1 MLTVHVSRLI
11 SSKTTMATEEHSITT
26 SPTDVKKNGTSAP
39 AKAGLEDVVAG
50 VSEICLLDGKR
61 GILAYRGYDIHD
73 LVKGSFEETAYLLL
87 YGKLPNSSELSAF
100 NAKLVASRKVPE
112 QVLERLKAMPRNIH
126 PMAALRTLLSEAG
139 LYDSQAEDMS
149 REANLE
155 KAIRMIGM
163 MPLLVAYYDA
173 SRNGRPFVEPKDSLG
188 HAANFLYLLLGK
200 EQDAAVVKMFDSA
213 LILHADHE
221 FNASTFTARCIAAT
235 LSDIYSA
242 VTGAIGALKGPLHGG
257 ANEQV
262 MRMLLKITE
271 PTKAKEWITD
281 ALARKEKIMGFGHR
295 VYRTEDPRATHLRK
309 FSEEMGKRTG
319 EMQWFQMSK
328 TIEEF
333 ILQEKKLYSN
343 VDFYSA
349 STYYLMGIPLDL
361 YTPIFAMSRVSG
373 WAAHILEQYAHNRI
387 IRPMAEYT
395 GPVDCKWRPV
405 ADRA

>member
-1 MLTVHVSRLI
+1 MAQEVLNPVTTPPSTTTNG
-11 SSKTTMATEEHSITT
+11 SSKA
-26 SPTDVKKNGTSAP
+26 AP

-50 VSEICLLDGKR
+50 TSDICFLDGKR

-87 YGKLPNSSELSAF
+87 YGKLPNAGELTDF
-100 NAKLVASRKVPE
+100 NAKLVASRSVPQ
-112 QVLERLKAMPRNIH
+112 QVTQRISEFPRNIH
-126 PMAALRTLLSEAG
+126 PMAALRTLVSEAG
-139 LYDSQAEDMS
+139 LYDPQAEDMS
-149 REANLE
+149 REANIE
-155 KAIRMIGM
+155 KGIRLIGM
-163 MPLLVAYYDA
+163 MPLLVAYFDA
-173 SRNGRPFVEPKDSLG
+173 ARNGRPFLEPKASLG
-188 HAANFLYLLLGK
+188 HAANYLYMLLGK
-200 EQDAAVVKMFDSA
+200 EQDAEVVKMFDSA
-213 LILHADHE
+213 LTLHADHE

-242 VTGAIGALKGPLHGG
+242 VTGGIGALKGPLHGG

-262 MRMLLKITE
+262 MKMLLRVGD
-271 PTKAKEWITD
+271 PAKAKEWITD
-281 ALARKEKIMGFGHR
+281 ALARKEKVMGFGHR

-309 FSEEMGKRTG
+309 FSEAMGKRTG

-361 YTPIFAMSRVSG
+361 YTPIFAISRVSG
-373 WAAHILEQYAHNRI
+373 WVAHILEQYAHNRI
-387 IRPMAEYT
+387 IRPTADYT
-395 GPVDCKWRPV
+395 GPVDQAWAPV
-405 ADRA
+405 AERT

>member
-1 MLTVHVSRLI
+1 
-11 SSKTTMATEEHSITT
+11 MAQELKDSVTT
-26 SPTDVKKNGTSAP
+26 SPATTNGSPNGATKAAP

-50 VSEICLLDGKR
+50 TSSICFLDGKR

-73 LVKGSFEETAYLLL
+73 LVKGSFEETAYLLI
-87 YGKLPNSSELSAF
+87 YEKLPNASELSEF
-100 NAKLVASRKVPE
+100 NKKLVESRNLPA
-112 QVLERLKAMPRNIH
+112 QLKDRISQLPKNVH
-126 PMAALRTLLSEAG
+126 PMAALRTLVSESG
-139 LYDSQAEDMS
+139 LFDPQAEDMS
-149 REANLE
+149 REANIE
-155 KAIRMIGM
+155 KGIRMIGM
-163 MPLLVAYYDA
+163 MPLIVAYFNA
-173 SRNGRPFVEPKDSLG
+173 ARNGRPFPEQKASLG
-188 HAANFLYLLLGK
+188 HAANFLYMLLGK
-200 EQDAAVVKMFDSA
+200 EQDAEVVKMFDSA

-221 FNASTFTARCIAAT
+221 FNASTFTGRCIAAT

-262 MRMLLKITE
+262 MRMLLKVGD
-271 PTKAKEWITD
+271 PAKAKEWITD

-309 FSEEMGKRTG
+309 FSEAMGKRTG
-319 EMQWFQMSK
+319 ETQWFQMSR
-328 TIEEF
+328 TIEDF

-373 WAAHILEQYAHNRI
+373 WVAHDLEQYAHNRI

-395 GPVDCKWRPV
+395 GPVDSKWLPV
-405 ADRA
+405 SERT